1 MKKSE
6 ELVSLE
12 QHTISEI
19 ISPHYGIVYPL
30 HLSFILWLVDRRK
43 KNKRVFK
50 VWCEMCCEIFFLSSL
65 KNNLELMQLTFS
77 LLTALVLTPSSK
89 GKEDKNKCHSKCTS
103 FIFYYQHFFVSLSAI
118 VKNWLRW
125 VTSKIITMISLEKF
139 LLKVRVSEQ
148 PLL

>member
-1 MKKSE
+1 MVFCYQHCSDLLRAKIVLVIDLKHFANSQPSASNFKFFSE
-6 ELVSLE
+6 SLDHFFLTV
-12 QHTISEI
+12 QQNNF
-19 ISPHYGIVYPL
+19 G
-30 HLSFILWLVDRRK
+30 
-43 KNKRVFK
+43 NK
-50 VWCEMCCEIFFLSSL
+50 IPFLSSL

-139 LLKVRVSEQ
+139 LLKVRVSER